1 MNIIKKGTK
10 ICILASILLST
21 TIIPLPYLDDVSAAD
36 TSATTS
42 AIDDATD
49 ELKQLQKKEEKYRD
63 IIELKQK
70 EQEIITAQINK
81 IANENTKIE
90 GSIKENEQEISKLTT
105 DIERFKAEIEQ
116 KENHI
121 ALQKIML
128 EKIIREKYQ
137 YYSKDSMHFTA
148 LNIANTNQSLHKD
161 SLDHASDQISDYVKK
176 IHDEQEDMR
185 DDQTNLEKKS
195 QRISDAKYELE
206 QRSNNLESSQNYK
219 RVLAAEV
226 SVEEDTYQTK
236 LSKVLEEQLAMQQEI
251 SDLSTG
257 QIGNFSLAD
266 LPDKGEAG
274 FDLPVNEPFV
284 KTQGY
289 GKTSFS
295 SHYKGGMHNGVDYVA
310 SGNQNI
316 IAVADGKI
324 KATGKMGK
332 YGYGN
337 WVAIDHGNGLI
348 TLYGHMSSVNVSRG
362 EKIDQ
367 GDKIGVMGNTGFSTG
382 KHLHFTV
389 FAGSTFEVVESSSV
403 KNVFIPTGATVNP
416 GMYL

>member
-1 MNIIKKGTK
+1 MNKIKNGTK
-10 ICILASILLST
+10 ICIFASILLST
-21 TIIPLPYLDDVSAAD
+21 TIISLPYFDYEVIAETASTA
-36 TSATTS
+36 S
-42 AIDDATD
+42 AIEDKTD
-49 ELKQLQKKEEKYRD
+49 ELQELQKKEEKYRD

-90 GSIKENEQEISKLTT
+90 GSIKENEEEISKLSA
-105 DIERFKAEIEQ
+105 DIERFKTEIEQ

-121 ALQKIML
+121 VLQKRML
-128 EKIIREKYQ
+128 EKFLREKYKD
-137 YYSKDSMHFTA
+137 YSKESVHFTA

-161 SLDHASDQISDYVKK
+161 SLDHASDQISDYVRK
-176 IHDEQEDMR
+176 IHDEQEDLR

-195 QRISDAKYELE
+195 QRITDAKYELE
-206 QRSNNLESSQNYK
+206 QRSDSLESSQNYK

-226 SVEEDTYQTK
+226 SVEEDKYQTK

-266 LPDKGEAG
+266 LPDKDEAD
-274 FDLPVNEPFV
+274 FDLPINEPFI

-295 SHYKGGMHNGVDYVA
+295 SHYKGGMHNGIDYVA
-310 SGNQNI
+310 TGNQNI
-316 IAVADGKI
+316 ITVADGKV

-362 EKIDQ
+362 EKVDQ